1 MEKRSLPKKAAGQAA
16 STALGPKAWVAA
28 AWEALARAGV
38 EGVRVEPLAARL
50 GVTKGSF
57 YWHFRDR
64 AALLDAILADWE
76 VRATQGVIKLVDASS
91 EAPRERLAELLRV
104 TTMAP
109 EAPAAE
115 QAIRAWGAHDPSVR
129 AHLARIDARRE
140 RYVEDLLVAAG
151 IARPKAK
158 LRARALY
165 LTLIGEYARVAHGG
179 VQTSAATWSELLD
192 LVLADPSPAAPSPS
206 RPRRRR

>member
-1 MEKRSLPKKAAGQAA
+1 MEKRSAEKRGVNRAPPKG
-16 STALGPKAWVAA
+16 LGPEAWVAA
-28 AWEALARAGV
+28 AREALARGGV

-64 AALLDAILADWE
+64 AALLDALLADWE
-76 VRATQGVIKLVDASS
+76 ARATQGVISLVDASS
-91 EAPRERLAELLRV
+91 DAPRERLAELLRV
-104 TTMAP
+104 TTKAP
-109 EAPAAE
+109 EAPDAE
-115 QAIRAWGAHDPSVR
+115 HAIRAWGAHDPSVR

-151 IARPKAK
+151 VGRREAK

-179 VQTSAATWSELLD
+179 AQTSAATWTELLERLLSD
-192 LVLADPSPAAPSPS
+192 ARPASS
-206 RPRRRR
+206 RPRGRR